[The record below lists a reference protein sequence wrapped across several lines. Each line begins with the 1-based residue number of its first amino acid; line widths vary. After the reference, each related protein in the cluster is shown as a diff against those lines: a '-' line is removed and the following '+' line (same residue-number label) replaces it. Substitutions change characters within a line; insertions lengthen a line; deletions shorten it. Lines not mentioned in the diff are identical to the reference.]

1 MKRFVPILILCL
13 CLTFN
18 MKAQIQ
24 VLSRAELE
32 NVENPSLSEDSSNLK
47 FKAESIVADDMTEDG
62 GIKSFTYTFKN
73 VGTDTVRIDRLVTSC
88 SCAVATYAQK
98 SVAPGKEGEIV
109 VKYNPKG
116 HPGRFDRKIF
126 VYTGGYKSPSAI
138 LRLKVN
144 VEVGADVSGAFQV
157 AMGKLRLRRSEIVFR
172 RGEKAI
178 EKCICINVSD
188 APLKIACNKYLLS
201 PALTFKAQP
210 EILQPGQE
218 GTIVV
223 EYDPSVKEDR
233 NELLIML
240 NGLGVP
246 PSQCAIK
253 VKLK

>member
-1 MKRFVPILILCL
+1 MKLGFSILITCL

-18 MKAQIQ
+18 MQAQIQ

-32 NVENPSLSEDSSNLK
+32 NVENPSLSEDASNLK

-73 VGTDTVRIDRLVTSC
+73 VGTDTVHINRLVTSC
-88 SCAVATYAQK
+88 SCAVATYNKK
-98 SVAPGKEGEIV
+98 SVAPGKEGEIT

-116 HPGRFDRKIF
+116 HPGRFERKIF
-126 VYTGGYKSPSAI
+126 VYTGGYKNPAAI

-144 VEVGADVSGAFQV
+144 VEVGADISGTYQYP
-157 AMGKLRLRRSEIVFR
+157 MGKLRLRRNEVTFR
-172 RGEKAI
+172 RGERAV
-178 EKCICINVSD
+178 EKCACINVSD
-188 APLKIACNKYLLS
+188 APVKIACNKYLLS
-201 PALTFKAQP
+201 SALTFKAQP
-210 EILQPGQE
+210 EMLQPGQE
-218 GTIVV
+218 GTIII

-246 PSQCAIK
+246 PTQSVIK

>member
-1 MKRFVPILILCL
+1 MKLGFSILIMCL

-18 MKAQIQ
+18 VQAQIQ

-32 NVENPSLSEDSSNLK
+32 NVENPSLSEDASNLK
-47 FKAESIVADDMTEDG
+47 FKVESIVADEMTEDG

-73 VGTDTVRIDRLVTSC
+73 VGTDTVHINRLVTSC
-88 SCAVATYAQK
+88 SCAVASYNLK
-98 SVAPGKEGEIV
+98 SVAPGKEGEIT

-116 HPGRFDRKIF
+116 HPGRFERKIF
-126 VYTGGYKSPSAI
+126 VYTGGYKSPAAI

-144 VEVGADVSGAFQV
+144 VEVGADISGTYQYP
-157 AMGKLRLRRSEIVFR
+157 MGKLRFRRTEITFR
-172 RGEKAI
+172 RGEKAV
-178 EKCICINVSD
+178 ENCACVNVSD
-188 APLKIACNKYLLS
+188 APVKVACNKYLLS
-201 PALTFKAQP
+201 SALKFTAQP

-223 EYDPSVKEDR
+223 EYDPSVVEDR

-246 PSQCAIK
+246 PSQSVIK

>member
-1 MKRFVPILILCL
+1 MKLGFSILIMCL

-18 MKAQIQ
+18 MQAQIQ

-32 NVENPSLSEDSSNLK
+32 NVENPALSEDASNLK
-47 FKAESIVADDMTEDG
+47 FKAESIVADEMTEDG

-73 VGTDTVRIDRLVTSC
+73 AGTDTIHINRLVTSC
-88 SCAVATYAQK
+88 SCAVASYKAK
-98 SVAPGKEGEIV
+98 SIAPGKEGEIT

-126 VYTGGYKSPSAI
+126 VYTGEYKTPAAI

-144 VEVGADVSGAFQV
+144 VEVGADISGTYQVS
-157 AMGKLRLRRSEIVFR
+157 MGRLRLRRSEITFR

-178 EKCICINVSD
+178 EKSLCINVSD

-201 PALTFKAQP
+201 PALKFTAQP
-210 EILQPGQE
+210 EVLQPGQE

-223 EYDPSVKEDR
+223 EYDPSVAEDR

-246 PSQCAIK
+246 PSQSVIK